1 MLRGTTPTVTLTL
14 PEEFDLSG
22 VTVAYMSFGQKELE
36 VFSVPKSRITM
47 EANAATATLTQEE
60 TLQLSSNYP
69 TKIQLRWLKG
79 GVAYGTKAVSVDTDE
94 IIKDG
99 VIS

>member
-14 PEEFDLSG
+14 PDEFDLSG

-36 VFSVPKSRITM
+36 VFSVPKNRITM
-47 EANAATATLTQEE
+47 AENAATVTLTQAE

-79 GVAYGTKAVSVDTDE
+79 GVAYGTKIVSVDTDE

-99 VIS
+99 VIA